1 MATPPPL
8 LGHADLLRR
17 LQGEADADVLTHALL
32 FVGPEGVGKTTTA
45 RALAD
50 HLLGGGSWPG
60 GISAHPDLWVED
72 SDTENISIHRVRAG
86 GDQGPTLQDF
96 LSLRTYAGGRR
107 VAIIARA
114 ERLGEAAADCLLKT
128 IEEPP
133 PRSVLILSAAHPERL
148 PSTVLSRCEAVV
160 FGPVA
165 TSEISTWLHRVHGVD
180 EQSATNAAA
189 LAAGRPGRAL
199 RLATDPLALDAEL
212 DALDQF
218 LATGGS
224 GAAGALRTAAAVAPA
239 AGAEGRER
247 ALVTLAVW
255 AAFVRDAVCYA
266 SAVPELAVWASY
278 RSALERW
285 AEDLT
290 AGRIIAILERIL
302 EASEAVA
309 IYAQPRLAFEAML
322 LDIFAGADSPPR
334 VDASLR
340 AARRT
345 SGDDAAVGRSRRKP
359 SARRG

>member
-1 MATPPPL
+1 
-8 LGHADLLRR
+8 
-17 LQGEADADVLTHALL
+17 
-32 FVGPEGVGKTTTA
+32 
-45 RALAD
+45 
-50 HLLGGGSWPG
+50 
-60 GISAHPDLWVED
+60 
-72 SDTENISIHRVRAG
+72 
-86 GDQGPTLQDF
+86 
-96 LSLRTYAGGRR
+96 
-107 VAIIARA
+107 
-114 ERLGEAAADCLLKT
+114 
-128 IEEPP
+128 
-133 PRSVLILSAAHPERL
+133 
-148 PSTVLSRCEAVV
+148 
-160 FGPVA
+160 
-165 TSEISTWLHRVHGVD
+165 
-180 EQSATNAAA
+180 
-189 LAAGRPGRAL
+189 
-199 RLATDPLALDAEL
+199 
-212 DALDQF
+212 
-218 LATGGS
+218 
-224 GAAGALRTAAAVAPA
+224 
-239 AGAEGRER
+239 
-247 ALVTLAVW
+247 VTLAVW